1 MDNTLEHGSMSNKSL
16 AKESPVAT
24 LKDDTA
30 RQRWEYFHRAIAHA
44 KQSNFSA
51 LEDSDADVSET
62 EGPRPT
68 LSIAR

>member
-1 MDNTLEHGSMSNKSL
+1 MDNSLEHGSMSNKSV
-16 AKESPVAT
+16 AKESPVAA

-51 LEDSDADVSET
+51 LQDSDSDAGEAKA
-62 EGPRPT
+62 PRPN

>member
-1 MDNTLEHGSMSNKSL
+1 MDHTAEHGSMSNKSV
-16 AKESPVAT
+16 AKESPLAA

-44 KQSNFSA
+44 KQSNNTA
-51 LEDSDADVSET
+51 LQDADAEAVESKR
-62 EGPRPT
+62 PRPT

>member
-1 MDNTLEHGSMSNKSL
+1 MDNTLEHGSMSNKSV
-16 AKESPVAT
+16 AKESPLAA

-44 KQSNFSA
+44 KQSNNTA
-51 LEDSDADVSET
+51 LQDADAEAVESKR
-62 EGPRPT
+62 PRPT

>member
-1 MDNTLEHGSMSNKSL
+1 MDNTLEHGSMSNKSV
-16 AKESPVAT
+16 ANDSPVAT
-24 LKDDTA
+24 LKDDSA

-51 LEDSDADVSET
+51 LQDSDSDAGET
-62 EGPRPT
+62 KHSRPT